1 MKFKYYLRGCGIGI
15 LFTTII
21 LMISFHSGK
30 NQMTDSQVMERASE
44 LGMITTQEMISATEN
59 TQAGETVNT
68 EDLEKSSETVKTQN
82 TESKADTGEKNTE
95 ELEVVPD
102 FDTEEKEKETES
114 KYKKNNKKDKA
125 SDSKKDQKDEK
136 IVLEVKRGDV
146 CRIIAENLATLGMV
160 EDAEDFRKYMQKNG
174 YDHQINVGTFE
185 LKKGMSYEEIAKTI
199 TS

>member
-102 FDTEEKEKETES
+102 FDTE
-114 KYKKNNKKDKA
+114 KKRNQKTKKT
-125 SDSKKDQKDEK
+125 
-136 IVLEVKRGDV
+136 I
-146 CRIIAENLATLGMV
+146 
-160 EDAEDFRKYMQKNG
+160 RKTKLL
-174 YDHQINVGTFE
+174 I
-185 LKKGMSYEEIAKTI
+185 LKKTKKMKKLYLKLKEGMSVE
-199 TS
+199 